1 MLNDTIT
8 VVGLVATTPRHI
20 VTSDNQAITSFRL
33 YSSQD
38 DGDSGNWYT
47 VTSFGN
53 LAMNASTSIRKGQ
66 KIIVVA
72 NVVIRDWDSEDRQ
85 STSIE
90 LKVITLGHDLT
101 RGCAEFE
108 RFHYYNDED
117 DE

>member
-38 DGDSGNWYT
+38 DGDRGNWYT

-53 LAMNASTSIRKGQ
+53 LAVNASASIRKGQ
-66 KIIVVA
+66 RIIVVA
-72 NVVIRDWDSEDRQ
+72 NVVIRGWDSDM
-85 STSIE
+85 SIE

-108 RFHYYNDED
+108 KVHYYNDED